1 MSTTKA
7 VKSLFKVLKN
17 DIQSLN
23 ESVSK
28 LVDQVNKFS
37 AFEFNSVT
45 ESAVV
50 EFVKMSNFLLAEFKF
65 LYNGKHSASQRSGLY
80 YDLLTERLNK
90 LEGYPNKRQ
99 SQLDLMDNY
108 LKIISSEL
116 FSCIKKIREKIN
128 DFRNFISTLEKVTI
142 TYTTH
147 DLENSLDVSNYF
159 AKSVTYE
166 SKVNYLIPEE
176 ISNFDCDT
184 CLTNHPWRG
193 HHESKKRKRLLN
205 IDNQGK
211 KSKKSQD
218 PVDKQKKYEH
228 VVSDDDN
235 AVVNERKSTKHSKQ
249 HNTSSIVNSVS
260 NLPTGE
266 IAHQPLKR
274 DKTTSVQKF
283 IADFNFDNVDI
294 LVKSNFQDNEKKLS
308 LAATQLFR
316 DEKCNEER
324 RRAFIFQIISI
335 YSAMKISFLEFFILL
350 ERSIQRIKKEE
361 MDLLRSDGFT
371 TKNDQ
376 EKLRDSLQRK
386 ARKFVGSYGKTIFDF
401 LREFKSCETI
411 VEKTLLFKNLW
422 PLSDLTDEFLW
433 NMSTTMTTTVNML
446 YSEDH
451 LLVGLSAEGFQSFR
465 NELYS
470 AIQDDTV
477 CQLFSSNEKD
487 KCIEHIR
494 SLVHTSQD
502 RFSKTSFVENLWNL
516 VCEYHHSTLP
526 KAGSRSLPWELRH
539 QKTRNLEEMDS
550 ITTKDKRRRRSK
562 KEPNVFGA
570 GGTVESTSLETTDEV
585 ISRTENPN
593 RAATTCFE
601 SEANYFVDEDISSSD
616 KKLPL
621 IKMHGDSSADQLPL
635 IKINGDTS
643 ADQLPL
649 SMHGDT
655 SAHQLPLIKIHGDTS
670 VHQLPLSMQG
680 DTSADHQ
687 LPSIVVKRLSLSNED
702 TSAFLVV
709 DNATKD
715 DCKSDE
721 IVLSKQVPDD
731 FNYES
736 DDDILECEVFD
747 ETDLVVN
754 SSNVAGSVEELLDVL
769 FQHLSIEEIWENI
782 DDIWASQKTVDL
794 TGEAEAVNTV
804 TPAPNKSSSVCNRAL
819 NLSGIETKSINTQL
833 NFISPSN
840 TPNGYGV
847 DVFRKTIDHL
857 SVDFKNRF
865 SEKANYCFYWNLE
878 QDLAKA
884 VANNFEEFFES
895 DEYISLLTFFNLT
908 PWSLPLTFFHCIFCI
923 GNDYVLAYMD
933 SKSFCLHIWA
943 NANDDRIQSLYDNIR
958 ALLSAIGTAREFT
971 ISKNSYQVDEF
982 SESTLFFIF
991 LHHLNTIREGKSV
1004 NEMPFF
1010 EPLWAESKREKL
1022 IDMVHAVK
1030 LPTIDVFFELLF

>member
-7 VKSLFKVLKN
+7 VKSLFKVLNN

-23 ESVSK
+23 KSGSK

-37 AFEFNSVT
+37 AFEFNAVT

-50 EFVKMSNFLLAEFKF
+50 EFVKMSNFLLAEFEF
-65 LYNGKHSASQRSGLY
+65 LYNGKHIASQRSGLY
-80 YDLLTERLNK
+80 YDLLTERLNT
-90 LEGYPNKRQ
+90 LEGFENKRQ
-99 SQLDLMDNY
+99 SQLDSMDNY

-193 HHESKKRKRLLN
+193 HHVSKKRKRLLN

-211 KSKKSQD
+211 KTKKSQD
-218 PVDKQKKYEH
+218 PKYEH

-235 AVVNERKSTKHSKQ
+235 AVANERKSTKHSKQ
-249 HNTSSIVNSVS
+249 HNTSIENSVS

-283 IADFNFDNVDI
+283 IADFHFDNVDI
-294 LVKSNFQDNEKKLS
+294 LVKTSYQDNEKKLS

-324 RRAFIFQIISI
+324 RRAFIFQTISI
-335 YSAMKISFLEFFILL
+335 YSAMKISFLDFFILL
-350 ERSIQRIKKEE
+350 ERTIQRIKKEE
-361 MDLLRSDGFT
+361 MDLLRSDGLT
-371 TKNDQ
+371 NRNDQ
-376 EKLRDSLQRK
+376 EKLRDSLRRK

-411 VEKTLLFKNLW
+411 VQKSLVFKRIW
-422 PLSDLTDEFLW
+422 PMSELSDELLL
-433 NMSTTMTTTVNML
+433 NMSTTMTDTVNTL

-477 CQLFSSNEKD
+477 FQLFSSNEKE

-494 SLVHTSQD
+494 SLVHTSQE

-526 KAGSRSLPWELRH
+526 KAGSRSLPWELRNL
-539 QKTRNLEEMDS
+539 KARNLEEMDS
-550 ITTKDKRRRRSK
+550 ITTKDKRRRSSK

-585 ISRTENPN
+585 ISRPENPN

-635 IKINGDTS
+635 SMQGDTSADQLPLIKINGDTS
-643 ADQLPL
+643 VHQLPL

-670 VHQLPLSMQG
+670 VHKLPLSMQG
-680 DTSADHQ
+680 HTTSSDQ
-687 LPSIVVKRLSLSNED
+687 QLSLSNED

-747 ETDLVVN
+747 ETDLAVS
-754 SSNVAGSVEELLDVL
+754 SSNVAGSVEQLLDVL

-782 DDIWASQKTVDL
+782 DDIWASKK

-804 TPAPNKSSSVCNRAL
+804 TPAPNKSSVCNRAL

-865 SEKANYCFYWNLE
+865 CEKANYCFYWNLE

-943 NANDDRIQSLYDNIR
+943 NTNDDRIQSLYDNIR